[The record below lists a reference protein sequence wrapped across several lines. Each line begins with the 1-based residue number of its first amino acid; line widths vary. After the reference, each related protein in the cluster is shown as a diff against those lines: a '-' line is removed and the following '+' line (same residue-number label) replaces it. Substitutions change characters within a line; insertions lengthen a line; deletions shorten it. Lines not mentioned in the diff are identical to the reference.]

1 MKGRSILASVV
12 YGVSTLTAGIG
23 LSFGLLVI
31 AAETNPSGL
40 ITAGA
45 PAPVVISSVMV
56 PPVQERSVMFS
67 DRGRVYLVGVTTGK
81 VFVVDGSAPIPTPTP
96 PAPYNPPAPSLQ
108 GLSRTVYDSIVATTA
123 EGQNRVLGA
132 KALSGAI
139 DSTLSEVGGLGVTD
153 PQAIVNMLAANAEA
167 NQVNRLLSGFK
178 LGDIL
183 GSATI
188 TTKEQ
193 LLKALEDIKT
203 GLSAIR

>member
-1 MKGRSILASVV
+1 MTKWPLF
-12 YGVSTLTAGIG
+12 TL
-23 LSFGLLVI
+23 GLLGLLAI
-31 AAETNPSGL
+31 ATGAGSAD
-40 ITAGA
+40 ITVGATA
-45 PAPVVISSVMV
+45 PAVISSVIV

-67 DRGRVYLVGVTTGK
+67 DRGRTYLVGVVTGK
-81 VFVVDGSAPIPTPTP
+81 VIVVDGSNPAPSPVVP
-96 PAPYNPPAPSLQ
+96 PYNPPAPSLQ
-108 GLSRTVYDSIVATTA
+108 GLSKTVYDSIVATTA

-193 LLKALEDIKT
+193 LLQAMADIKK
-203 GLSAIR
+203 GLESIK